1 MMKPFIDLAN
11 MAKGLM
17 DENQQLSAQKEQKN
31 CFPVQESHSKGRE
44 HHRVGAG
51 ELSASTTTDTNA
63 SFATPSTINRVIA
76 GIWGSETCGDFQ

>member
-1 MMKPFIDLAN
+1 MKNSNYLLN
-11 MAKGLM
+11 K
-17 DENQQLSAQKEQKN
+17 SKKN

-51 ELSASTTTDTNA
+51 ELSASTTTDTNT
-63 SFATPSTINRVIA
+63 SFATPSTINRAIA

>member
-1 MMKPFIDLAN
+1 MKNSNYLLN
-11 MAKGLM
+11 K
-17 DENQQLSAQKEQKN
+17 SKKN

>member
-1 MMKPFIDLAN
+1 MKNSNYLLN
-11 MAKGLM
+11 K
-17 DENQQLSAQKEQKN
+17 SKKN

-51 ELSASTTTDTNA
+51 ELPASTTTDTNT
-63 SFATPSTINRVIA
+63 SFATPSTINRAIA

>member
-1 MMKPFIDLAN
+1 MKNSNYLLN
-11 MAKGLM
+11 K
-17 DENQQLSAQKEQKN
+17 SKKN

-63 SFATPSTINRVIA
+63 SFATPSTINRAIA